1 MDKFATHVDVVRPP
15 NGARRL
21 GLRASFVRVRDG
33 DDVCDRV
40 QAWNELRG
48 DVSLLAKMPSNA
60 HSVNPWRS
68 TTTIPIVYTVRAPGQ
83 YLLQVADVRS
93 GDTKTTAALEGRE
106 VYACVRALP
115 PRLVAGASYFS
126 PSFIWSRNRDQSVL
140 PETRGEWHGPSG
152 FGGALGMSRR
162 TRSGIGPSSWD
173 QTAQLT
179 GSDTNGSV
187 PYTLRTFS
195 IYPGLSYAER
205 VYPTNEECVNFGQCL
220 RAHFPGT
227 PITGVSNVNAQSK
240 DKLSLVILSNGGCDE
255 DAGIARSFVETWGVR
270 RYSDTRS
277 CSLRLIDFFDNVSAD
292 MQGQAG
298 LQFGTQFSG
307 AVHNERKGRRAGLGA
322 DRATGNACRRGCNAH
337 LERTFGSQATPPGCP
352 R

>member
-1 MDKFATHVDVVRPP
+1 MATVKLLTLLMVVVSTVAFARCSV
-15 NGARRL
+15 
-21 GLRASFVRVRDG
+21 S
-33 DDVCDRV
+33 
-40 QAWNELRG
+40 ELP
-48 DVSLLAKMPSNA
+48 DCSAICQHLQLC
-60 HSVNPWRS
+60 
-68 TTTIPIVYTVRAPGQ
+68 Q
-83 YLLQVADVRS
+83 YLPSIL
-93 GDTKTTAALEGRE
+93 
-106 VYACVRALP
+106 
-115 PRLVAGASYFS
+115 GASSSGQES
-126 PSFIWSRNRDQSVL
+126 PQSDC
-140 PETRGEWHGPSG
+140 EARCKNS
-152 FGGALGMSRR
+152 
-162 TRSGIGPSSWD
+162 
-173 QTAQLT
+173 
-179 GSDTNGSV
+179 SDTG
-187 PYTLRTFS
+187 PYRLISNCHTS
-195 IYPGLSYAER
+195 
-205 VYPTNEECVNFGQCL
+205 YPTNEECVNFGQCL